1 MFTCLTFKKKYVILI
16 FENQCKVQT
25 VPKSLPQL
33 LSTEDIGKWVSWGQ
47 KSIRFG
53 PLGDLGVT
61 QLGTDRAQVDS
72 LRLGWVLRI
81 SQPLK
86 SAYKTSTRVIC
97 QKTVNERLRWK
108 EKRQCSKK
116 GMEPTGQT
124 RFEKNLHNSDY
135 TTRKKKRKRKGYWPK
150 PYKKWYNLMVQPVE
164 PTINY
169 FNKFLKVF

>member
-1 MFTCLTFKKKYVILI
+1 MQGANCPQEPTTTSLNRRHWKMSELGPKIY
-16 FENQCKVQT
+16 KVWPT
-25 VPKSLPQL
+25 RWLGCD
-33 LSTEDIGKWVSWGQ
+33 STWDRSSPSW
-47 KSIRFG
+47 F
-53 PLGDLGVT
+53 
-61 QLGTDRAQVDS
+61 

-135 TTRKKKRKRKGYWPK
+135 TTRKKKRKIKGYWPK